1 MKTIQEIA
9 TMFNVSYESV
19 RKWTKKGLPYK
30 YEKVIGRRTRKMI
43 EVSDVY
49 NYQKSIADNQAEL
62 SKED

>member
-1 MKTIQEIA
+1 
-9 TMFNVSYESV
+9 
-19 RKWTKKGLPYK
+19 
-30 YEKVIGRRTRKMI
+30 MI